1 MNLLS
6 RNFFLDDFFDNL
18 ERERVSD
25 MKCDI
30 YEEEKNYVVLVD
42 VPGYQKDDIFIDISR
57 GYLTIGLVSND
68 ENSFEDR
75 SYIRKERVFS
85 NVKRQFYVGD
95 VDDGNVKASLND
107 GVLKIVFPK
116 SEDNVDKKIIEIE

>member
-95 VDDGNVKASLND
+95 VDDANVKASLND

>member
-95 VDDGNVKASLND
+95 VDDANVRASLND